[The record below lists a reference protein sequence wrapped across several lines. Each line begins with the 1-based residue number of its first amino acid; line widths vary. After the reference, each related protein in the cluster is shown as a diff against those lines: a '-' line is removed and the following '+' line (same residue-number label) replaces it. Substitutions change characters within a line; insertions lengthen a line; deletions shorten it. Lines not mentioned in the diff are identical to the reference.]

1 MSPRAELKKF
11 YNYWRLLTPQ
21 TTTLFSVTK
30 MASPPMTS
38 PVTVTINSQISQKTA
53 TFMNIS
59 PQTLLAVVKGSKSK
73 AAVELANRLL
83 PILEDL
89 NK

>member
-1 MSPRAELKKF
+1 
-11 YNYWRLLTPQ
+11 
-21 TTTLFSVTK
+21 